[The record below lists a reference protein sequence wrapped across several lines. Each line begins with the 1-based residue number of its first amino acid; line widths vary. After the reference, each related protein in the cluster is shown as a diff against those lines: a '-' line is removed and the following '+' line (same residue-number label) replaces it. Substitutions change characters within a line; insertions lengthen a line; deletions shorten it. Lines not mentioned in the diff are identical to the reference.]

1 MAALHARSAGGGLRI
16 GRHDARDARRAA
28 GRRRRNGGSRL
39 RALGMPPPMTSLRV
53 LLLVTL
59 GVGVLPIQPADAQG
73 TQPMRKA
80 ELVRM
85 LARRALSKPQ
95 IATLVRRNC
104 VTFQPTAHDRAEL
117 RAAGADDAVLAAIDQ
132 CLRARLARATPPPR
146 PVVPAPARPSAPPPS
161 PVVAVTQAPTDT
173 PARAAPPLPPAAP
186 RPVIS
191 ERLTQFTGGAELHGT
206 VGSTLAQALV
216 LEVRDTA
223 GAPFVGQPVTITTSS
238 GGGTVTPSAAESDTS
253 GVVRVR
259 VTLGERAGPTTIT
272 ARVGTLTR
280 TVLVRGDPGAPEA
293 LVVERGDTP
302 VVGSLTLRSRD
313 TVVLRVV
320 ARDRYGNRTAL
331 DKFAATTTARAIAL
345 TATATDAAGSVM
357 LVPRRSGVGELTLS
371 GSGVRARLPLDVVL
385 PTTSV
390 GAWGIGARTAWLG
403 GNHPWI
409 GLAGVTGIKGA
420 DFSIFGRRTVVAG
433 VSLALGAT
441 AGSLNADQTTGSV
454 SLQLLEGFG
463 RAGFALVPRGPGRPG
478 VSLPGRR
485 YRLKSG
491 DNGQTVYN
499 TNLFWSGG
507 VGADVV
513 VTPSVIVELRVE
525 RQWMR
530 DTNKG
535 HVATLWPVAAGARV
549 GL

>member
-1 MAALHARSAGGGLRI
+1 MI
-16 GRHDARDARRAA
+16 
-28 GRRRRNGGSRL
+28 
-39 RALGMPPPMTSLRV
+39 SLRV

-59 GVGVLPIQPADAQG
+59 GVLRIQPAGAQG
-73 TQPMRKA
+73 TQPLRKA

-104 VTFQPTAHDRAEL
+104 VTFQPTAHDRTEL
-117 RAAGADDAVLAAIDQ
+117 LAAGADAAVLAAIDQ
-132 CLRARLARATPPPR
+132 CLRARLARAAPPR
-146 PVVPAPARPSAPPPS
+146 PTPAPARPSAPAP
-161 PVVAVTQAPTDT
+161 VAVVPQARVDTSPPT
-173 PARAAPPLPPAAP
+173 PPPPP
-186 RPVIS
+186 PPPKPVLS
-191 ERLTQFTGGAELHGT
+191 DRLTQFTPGAELHGT
-206 VGSTLAQALV
+206 VGSTLTQPLV
-216 LEVRDTA
+216 LEVRDTT
-223 GAPFVGQPVTITTSS
+223 GAPFVGQHLTISASS
-238 GGGTVTPSAAESDTS
+238 GTVTPSAAESDTS

-272 ARVGTLTR
+272 ARVGMLTR
-280 TVLVRGDPGAPEA
+280 TVLVRVDPGPPEA

-331 DKFAATTTARAIAL
+331 DQFAATTTARAIAL
-345 TATATDAAGSVM
+345 TSTATDAAGSVT

-371 GSGVRARLPLDVVL
+371 GSGLRAHFPVEVVL
-385 PTTSV
+385 PSTAMSP
-390 GAWGIGARTAWLG
+390 WGLGARTAWLG
-403 GNHPWI
+403 ANDPWI
-409 GLAGVTGIKGA
+409 GPAGVTGIKGA

-433 VSLALGAT
+433 LSLALGAT
-441 AGSLNADQTTGSV
+441 AGSLNADQTTRAV

-463 RAGFALVPRGPGRPG
+463 RAEFALVPRGT
-478 VSLPGRR
+478 VSPVLSLGAGG

-491 DNGQTVYN
+491 DNGQTVYH

-513 VTPSVIVELRVE
+513 VTPGVIVELRVE

-530 DTNKG
+530 DTGQG
-535 HVATLWPVAAGARV
+535 HVATFWPLAAGVRV
-549 GL
+549 EL

>member
-1 MAALHARSAGGGLRI
+1 
-16 GRHDARDARRAA
+16 
-28 GRRRRNGGSRL
+28 
-39 RALGMPPPMTSLRV
+39 MPPAMTSLRV

-59 GVGVLPIQPADAQG
+59 GVLPIQPAGAQG
-73 TQPMRKA
+73 TQPLRKA

-132 CLRARLARATPPPR
+132 CLRARLARAAPPPPPR
-146 PVVPAPARPSAPPPS
+146 PVAPAPARPAPA
-161 PVVAVTQAPTDT
+161 PVVAVTDT
-173 PARAAPPLPPAAP
+173 SARAAPPPPPPPPPPAPP

-191 ERLTQFTGGAELHGT
+191 ERLTQFTAGAELHGT
-206 VGSTLAQALV
+206 VGSTLAQPLV

-223 GAPFVGQPVTITTSS
+223 GAPFVGQLVTITTSS

-253 GVVRVR
+253 GLVRVR

-272 ARVGTLTR
+272 AGVGTLTR
-280 TVLVRGDPGAPEA
+280 TVLVRVDPGPPEA

-345 TATATDAAGSVM
+345 TATATDAAGSVT

-371 GSGVRARLPLDVVL
+371 GSGLRARLPVDVVL
-385 PTTSV
+385 LTTSA

-403 GNHPWI
+403 ANHPWI

-441 AGSLNADQTTGSV
+441 AGSLNADQTTGTV
-454 SLQLLEGFG
+454 SLQLLEGYG
-463 RAGFALVPRGPGRPG
+463 RAELALVPRGV
-478 VSLPGRR
+478 VSPVLSLGAGG

-491 DNGQTVYN
+491 DNGQTVYH
-499 TNLFWSGG
+499 TNAYWSGG
-507 VGADVV
+507 GGVDVV
-513 VTPSVIVELRVE
+513 VSPSVIVEVRVE

-530 DTNKG
+530 DTNQG
-535 HVATLWPVAAGARV
+535 HVATLWPVGVGVRV

>member
-1 MAALHARSAGGGLRI
+1 MI
-16 GRHDARDARRAA
+16 
-28 GRRRRNGGSRL
+28 
-39 RALGMPPPMTSLRV
+39 SLRV

-59 GVGVLPIQPADAQG
+59 GVLRIQAAGAQG
-73 TQPMRKA
+73 TQPLRKA

-132 CLRARLARATPPPR
+132 CLRARLARAAPPPAPR
-146 PVVPAPARPSAPPPS
+146 PVAPAPARPSAPAPS

-173 PARAAPPLPPAAP
+173 PARAAPPPPPPPP

-206 VGSTLAQALV
+206 VGSTLAQPLV
-216 LEVRDTA
+216 LEIRDTT
-223 GAPFVGQPVTITTSS
+223 GAAFVGQAVTIATSS
-238 GGGTVTPSAAESDTS
+238 GTVTPSAAESDTS

-272 ARVGTLTR
+272 ARVGMLTR
-280 TVLVRGDPGAPEA
+280 TMLVRADPGPPEA

-302 VVGSLTLRSRD
+302 VVESLTLRSRD

-331 DKFAATTTARAIAL
+331 DQFTATTTVRAIAL
-345 TATATDAAGSVM
+345 TSTATDAAGSVT

-371 GSGVRARLPLDVVL
+371 GSGLRARLPVEVVL
-385 PTTSV
+385 PSTATSP
-390 GAWGIGARTAWLG
+390 WELGARTAWLG
-403 GNHPWI
+403 ANDPWI

-420 DFSIFGRRTVVAG
+420 DFSIFGRRNVVAG
-433 VSLALGAT
+433 LSLALGAT
-441 AGSLNADQTTGSV
+441 AGSLNADQTTGAV
-454 SLQLLEGFG
+454 SLQLLEGYG
-463 RAGFALVPRGPGRPG
+463 RAEFAFVPRGTVSPV
-478 VSLPGRR
+478 VSLGAGA

-491 DNGQTVYN
+491 DNGQTVYH

-513 VTPSVIVELRVE
+513 VTLGVIVELRVE

-530 DTNKG
+530 DTNQG
-535 HVATLWPVAAGARV
+535 HVATFWPLSAGVRA

>member
-1 MAALHARSAGGGLRI
+1 
-16 GRHDARDARRAA
+16 
-28 GRRRRNGGSRL
+28 
-39 RALGMPPPMTSLRV
+39 MTSLRV

-59 GVGVLPIQPADAQG
+59 GVLPIQPARAQG
-73 TQPMRKA
+73 MQPLRKA

-146 PVVPAPARPSAPPPS
+146 PVAPAPARPSAPAP

-173 PARAAPPLPPAAP
+173 PARAAPPPPPPPP
-186 RPVIS
+186 RPAMS

-206 VGSTLAQALV
+206 VGSTLAQPLV
-216 LEVRDTA
+216 LEVRDTT

-253 GVVRVR
+253 GLVRVR

-272 ARVGTLTR
+272 ASVGTLTR
-280 TVLVRGDPGAPEA
+280 TVLVRADPGPPEA

-302 VVGSLTLRSRD
+302 VVGSLTLRARD

-345 TATATDAAGSVM
+345 TATATDAAGSVT
-357 LVPRRSGVGELTLS
+357 LVPRHSGVGELTVS
-371 GSGVRARLPLDVVL
+371 GSGLRARLPVDVVL
-385 PTTSV
+385 PSTAMSP
-390 GAWGIGARTAWLG
+390 WGIGARTAWLG
-403 GNHPWI
+403 ANDPWI

-433 VSLALGAT
+433 LSLALGAT
-441 AGSLNADQTTGSV
+441 AGSLNADQTTRAV
-454 SLQLLEGFG
+454 SLQLLEGYG
-463 RAGFALVPRGPGRPG
+463 RAEFALVPGGT
-478 VSLPGRR
+478 VSPVLSLGAGG

-491 DNGQTVYN
+491 DNGRTVDH

-513 VTPSVIVELRVE
+513 VTPSVVVELRVE

-530 DTNKG
+530 DTNEG
-535 HVATLWPVAAGARV
+535 HVATLWPVAAGVRV

>member
-1 MAALHARSAGGGLRI
+1 
-16 GRHDARDARRAA
+16 
-28 GRRRRNGGSRL
+28 
-39 RALGMPPPMTSLRV
+39 MPPAMTSLRV

-59 GVGVLPIQPADAQG
+59 GVGVLPIQPAGAQG
-73 TQPMRKA
+73 TQPLRKA

-85 LARRALSKPQ
+85 LARQALSKPQ

-132 CLRARLARATPPPR
+132 CLRARLARATPPPSPP
-146 PVVPAPARPSAPPPS
+146 PVAPAPARPRAPAPS
-161 PVVAVTQAPTDT
+161 PVVAVTQAP
-173 PARAAPPLPPAAP
+173 APPPPPAPP

-206 VGSTLAQALV
+206 VGSTLPQALV
-216 LEVRDTA
+216 LEVRDTT
-223 GAPFVGQPVTITTSS
+223 GAPFVGQPVTLTTSS
-238 GGGTVTPSAAESDTS
+238 GTVTPSAAESDTS

-259 VTLGERAGPTTIT
+259 VTLGEHAGATTIT
-272 ARVGTLTR
+272 ATVGTLTR
-280 TVLVRGDPGAPEA
+280 TVLVRADPGPPEA
-293 LVVERGDTP
+293 LAVERGDTP
-302 VVGSLTLRSRD
+302 LVGSLMLRSRD

-331 DKFAATTTARAIAL
+331 DKFAATTSARAIAL
-345 TATATDAAGSVM
+345 TATATDAAGSVT
-357 LVPRRSGVGELTLS
+357 LVPRRSGVREVTLS
-371 GSGVRARLPLDVVL
+371 GSGLRVRLPVDVVL
-385 PTTSV
+385 PSTAMSP
-390 GAWGIGARTAWLG
+390 WGIGARTAWLG
-403 GNHPWI
+403 ANDPWI
-409 GLAGVTGIKGA
+409 GLVGVTGIKGA

-433 VSLALGAT
+433 LSLALGAT
-441 AGSLNADQTTGSV
+441 AGSLNADQTTRAV
-454 SLQLLEGFG
+454 SLQLLEGYG
-463 RAGFALVPRGPGRPG
+463 RAELALVPGGT
-478 VSLPGRR
+478 VSPVLSLGAGG

-491 DNGQTVYN
+491 DNGQTVDH
-499 TNLFWSGG
+499 TNLFWSGS

-530 DTNKG
+530 DAGEG
-535 HVATLWPVAAGARV
+535 HVATFWPLSAGVRV

>member
-1 MAALHARSAGGGLRI
+1 MAALHARRAGGGLRI

-39 RALGMPPPMTSLRV
+39 RAVGMPPAMTSLRV

-59 GVGVLPIQPADAQG
+59 GVLPIHPASTQG
-73 TQPMRKA
+73 TQPLRKA

-132 CLRARLARATPPPR
+132 CLRARLARAAPPPR
-146 PVVPAPARPSAPPPS
+146 PRPVAPAPARPAPS
-161 PVVAVTQAPTDT
+161 PVVAVTDT
-173 PARAAPPLPPAAP
+173 SARAEPPPPPPPPPAPPP

-191 ERLTQFTGGAELHGT
+191 ERLTQFTGPAELHGT
-206 VGSTLAQALV
+206 VGSTLPQELV
-216 LEVRDTA
+216 LEVRDTT
-223 GAPFVGQPVTITTSS
+223 GAPVVGQPGTITTSS

-259 VTLGERAGPTTIT
+259 VTLGERAGATTIT
-272 ARVGTLTR
+272 ARVETLTR
-280 TVLVRGDPGAPEA
+280 TVLVRVDPGPPEA

-345 TATATDAAGSVM
+345 TSTATDAAGSVT

-371 GSGVRARLPLDVVL
+371 GSGLRVRLPVDVVL
-385 PTTSV
+385 PATAMSP
-390 GAWGIGARTAWLG
+390 WGIGARTAWLG
-403 GNHPWI
+403 ANDPWI
-409 GLAGVTGIKGA
+409 GLVGVTGIKGA

-433 VSLALGAT
+433 LSLALGAT
-441 AGSLNADQTTGSV
+441 AGSLNADQRTPAV
-454 SLQLLEGFG
+454 SLQLLEGYG
-463 RAGFALVPRGPGRPG
+463 RAEFALAPGGQVGRVVWPGPGGYRPRGGVKGRPAYM
-478 VSLPGRR
+478 PTR
-485 YRLKSG
+485 YG
-491 DNGQTVYN
+491 
-499 TNLFWSGG
+499 
-507 VGADVV
+507 
-513 VTPSVIVELRVE
+513 
-525 RQWMR
+525 
-530 DTNKG
+530 
-535 HVATLWPVAAGARV
+535 
-549 GL
+549 

>member
-1 MAALHARSAGGGLRI
+1 MAALHAGRAGGGLRI

-39 RALGMPPPMTSLRV
+39 RALGMPPAMTSLRV

-59 GVGVLPIQPADAQG
+59 EVLPIQPASAQG
-73 TQPMRKA
+73 TQPLRKA

-132 CLRARLARATPPPR
+132 CLRARLARAAPPPR
-146 PVVPAPARPSAPPPS
+146 PRPVAPAPARPAPS
-161 PVVAVTQAPTDT
+161 PVVAVTDT
-173 PARAAPPLPPAAP
+173 SARAEPPPPPPPPPAPPP

-206 VGSTLAQALV
+206 VGSTLPQELV
-216 LEVRDTA
+216 LEVRDTT
-223 GAPFVGQPVTITTSS
+223 GAPFVGQPVTITVSS
-238 GGGTVTPSAAESDTS
+238 GTVTPSAAESDTS

-280 TVLVRGDPGAPEA
+280 TVLVRVDPGPPEA

-302 VVGSLTLRSRD
+302 VVGGLTLRSRD
-313 TVVLRVV
+313 TVVLRVE

-345 TATATDAAGSVM
+345 TSTATDAAGSVT

-371 GSGVRARLPLDVVL
+371 GSGVRARLPVDVVL
-385 PTTSV
+385 ATTSV
-390 GAWGIGARTAWLG
+390 GPWRIGARTAWLG
-403 GNHPWI
+403 ANHPWI
-409 GLAGVTGIKGA
+409 GLVGVTGIKGA
-420 DFSIFGRRTVVAG
+420 DFSIFGRRTVVG
-433 VSLALGAT
+433 GLSLALGAT
-441 AGSLNADQTTGSV
+441 AGSLNADQTTRSV
-454 SLQLLEGFG
+454 SLQLLEGYG
-463 RAGFALVPRGPGRPG
+463 RAEFAPVPSGR
-478 VSLPGRR
+478 VSPVLSLGAGG

-491 DNGQTVYN
+491 DNGQTVYH

-513 VTPSVIVELRVE
+513 VTASVIVELRVE
-525 RQWMR
+525 RQWIR
-530 DTNKG
+530 DTNQG
-535 HVATLWPVAAGARV
+535 HVATFWPLSAGVRV

>member
-1 MAALHARSAGGGLRI
+1 
-16 GRHDARDARRAA
+16 
-28 GRRRRNGGSRL
+28 
-39 RALGMPPPMTSLRV
+39 MPPAMTSLRV

-59 GVGVLPIQPADAQG
+59 GVLPIQPASTQG
-73 TQPMRKA
+73 TQPLRKA

-132 CLRARLARATPPPR
+132 CLRARLARAAPPPR
-146 PVVPAPARPSAPPPS
+146 PRPVAPAPARPAPS
-161 PVVAVTQAPTDT
+161 PVVAVTDT
-173 PARAAPPLPPAAP
+173 SARAEPPPPPPPPPAPPP

-206 VGSTLAQALV
+206 VGSTLPQELV
-216 LEVRDTA
+216 LEVRDTT

-259 VTLGERAGPTTIT
+259 VTLGERAGATTIT
-272 ARVGTLTR
+272 ARVETLTR
-280 TVLVRGDPGAPEA
+280 TVLVRVDPGPPEA

-345 TATATDAAGSVM
+345 TATATDAAGSVT

-371 GSGVRARLPLDVVL
+371 GSGVRVRLPVDVVL
-385 PTTSV
+385 PATSV
-390 GAWGIGARTAWLG
+390 GAWGLGARTAWLG
-403 GNHPWI
+403 ANHPWI
-409 GLAGVTGIKGA
+409 GLAGVAGIKGA
-420 DFSIFGRRTVVAG
+420 DFSIFGCRTVVAG
-433 VSLALGAT
+433 LSLALGAT
-441 AGSLNADQTTGSV
+441 AGSLNADQTTGSA
-454 SLQLLEGFG
+454 SLQLLEGYG
-463 RAGFALVPRGPGRPG
+463 RAEFALVPRGT
-478 VSLPGRR
+478 VSPVLSLGAGG

-491 DNGQTVYN
+491 DNGQTVDH

-513 VTPSVIVELRVE
+513 VTASVIVELRVE

-530 DTNKG
+530 DPNQG
-535 HVATLWPVAAGARV
+535 HGATLWPLSAGVRA

>member
-1 MAALHARSAGGGLRI
+1 
-16 GRHDARDARRAA
+16 
-28 GRRRRNGGSRL
+28 
-39 RALGMPPPMTSLRV
+39 MPPAMTSLRV

-59 GVGVLPIQPADAQG
+59 GVLPIQSARAQG
-73 TQPMRKA
+73 TQPLRKA

-132 CLRARLARATPPPR
+132 CLRARLARAAPPR
-146 PVVPAPARPSAPPPS
+146 PVAPAPARPSAPA
-161 PVVAVTQAPTDT
+161 PVVAVTDT
-173 PARAAPPLPPAAP
+173 SARAAPPPPPPPPPPAPP

-206 VGSTLAQALV
+206 VGSTLAQPLV

-238 GGGTVTPSAAESDTS
+238 GGGTVTPGAAESDTS

-272 ARVGTLTR
+272 ASVGTLTR
-280 TVLVRGDPGAPEA
+280 TVLVRVDPGPPEA

-313 TVVLRVV
+313 TVVLRVLV
-320 ARDRYGNRTAL
+320 RDRYGNRTAL

-345 TATATDAAGSVM
+345 TSTATDAAGSVTLM
-357 LVPRRSGVGELTLS
+357 PRRSGVGELTLS
-371 GSGVRARLPLDVVL
+371 GSGLRARLPVDVVL
-385 PTTSV
+385 PSTAMSP
-390 GAWGIGARTAWLG
+390 WGIGARTAWLG
-403 GNHPWI
+403 ANDPWI

-420 DFSIFGRRTVVAG
+420 DFSIFGRRSVVAG
-433 VSLALGAT
+433 LSLALGAT
-441 AGSLNADQTTGSV
+441 AGSLNADQTTRAV
-454 SLQLLEGFG
+454 SLQLLEGYG
-463 RAGFALVPRGPGRPG
+463 RAELALVPGGTVSPV
-478 VSLPGRR
+478 VSLGAGG

-491 DNGQTVYN
+491 DNGQRVDH

-530 DTNKG
+530 DAGEG
-535 HVATLWPVAAGARV
+535 HVATFWPLSAGVRV

>member
-1 MAALHARSAGGGLRI
+1 
-16 GRHDARDARRAA
+16 
-28 GRRRRNGGSRL
+28 
-39 RALGMPPPMTSLRV
+39 MTSLRV

-59 GVGVLPIQPADAQG
+59 GVLPIQPASTQG
-73 TQPMRKA
+73 TQPLRKA

-132 CLRARLARATPPPR
+132 CLRARLARVTPPPR
-146 PVVPAPARPSAPPPS
+146 PVARPPARPAPS
-161 PVVAVTQAPTDT
+161 PVVAVTDT
-173 PARAAPPLPPAAP
+173 SARAEPPPPPPPPP

-191 ERLTQFTGGAELHGT
+191 ERLTQFTGPAEVHGT
-206 VGSTLAQALV
+206 VGSTLLQELV
-216 LEVRDTA
+216 LEVRDTT
-223 GAPFVGQPVTITTSS
+223 GAPFVGQPVTIAASS
-238 GGGTVTPSAAESDTS
+238 GTVTPSAAESDTS

-259 VTLGERAGPTTIT
+259 VTLGERAGATTIT
-272 ARVGTLTR
+272 ARVETLTR
-280 TVLVRGDPGAPEA
+280 TVLVRVDPGPPEA

-345 TATATDAAGSVM
+345 TATATDAAGSVT

-371 GSGVRARLPLDVVL
+371 GSGVRVRLPVDVVL
-385 PTTSV
+385 PATSV
-390 GAWGIGARTAWLG
+390 GAWGLGARTAWLG
-403 GNHPWI
+403 ANHPWI

-433 VSLALGAT
+433 LSLALGAT
-441 AGSLNADQTTGSV
+441 AGSLNADQTTGSA
-454 SLQLLEGFG
+454 SLQLLEGYG
-463 RAGFALVPRGPGRPG
+463 RAEFALVPRGT
-478 VSLPGRR
+478 VSPVLSLGAGG

-491 DNGQTVYN
+491 DNGQTVDH

-513 VTPSVIVELRVE
+513 VTASVIVELRVE

-530 DTNKG
+530 DPNQG
-535 HVATLWPVAAGARV
+535 HGATLWPLSAGVRAA
-549 GL
+549 L

>member
-16 GRHDARDARRAA
+16 GRHDARNARRAA
-28 GRRRRNGGSRL
+28 GRRRRSGRSRL
-39 RALGMPPPMTSLRV
+39 RALGLPPAMTSLRV
-53 LLLVTL
+53 RLLVTL
-59 GVGVLPIQPADAQG
+59 GVLPIQPAGAQG
-73 TQPMRKA
+73 AQPLRKA

-104 VTFQPTAHDRAEL
+104 VTFQPTAHDRTEL

-132 CLRARLARATPPPR
+132 CLRARLARVTPPPSPR
-146 PVVPAPARPSAPPPS
+146 PVAPAPS
-161 PVVAVTQAPTDT
+161 PVVAVTDT
-173 PARAAPPLPPAAP
+173 SARPAPPPPPPP
-186 RPVIS
+186 RPVMS
-191 ERLTQFTGGAELHGT
+191 EHLTQFTGGAELHGS
-206 VGSTLAQALV
+206 VGSTLPQALV
-216 LEVRDTA
+216 LEVRDTT

-272 ARVGTLTR
+272 ATVGTLTR
-280 TVLVRGDPGAPEA
+280 TVLVRADPGPPEA
-293 LVVERGDTP
+293 LVLERGDTP

-345 TATATDAAGSVM
+345 TATATDAAGSVT

-371 GSGVRARLPLDVVL
+371 GSGVRARLPVEVVL

-390 GAWGIGARTAWLG
+390 GAWGMGARTAWLG
-403 GNHPWI
+403 ANHPWI
-409 GLAGVTGIKGA
+409 GLAGVTGIQGA
-420 DFSIFGRRTVVAG
+420 DFSIFGCRTLVAG
-433 VSLALGAT
+433 LSLALGAT

-454 SLQLLEGFG
+454 SLQLLEGYG
-463 RAGFALVPRGPGRPG
+463 RAELALVPRGT
-478 VSLPGRR
+478 VSPVLSLGAGA

-491 DNGQTVYN
+491 DNGQTVDH

-513 VTPSVIVELRVE
+513 VTASVIVELRVE

-530 DTNKG
+530 DAGEG
-535 HVATLWPVAAGARV
+535 HVATFWPLSAGVRA

>member
-1 MAALHARSAGGGLRI
+1 
-16 GRHDARDARRAA
+16 
-28 GRRRRNGGSRL
+28 
-39 RALGMPPPMTSLRV
+39 MTSLRV

-59 GVGVLPIQPADAQG
+59 EVLPIQPAGAQG
-73 TQPMRKA
+73 TQPLRKA

-132 CLRARLARATPPPR
+132 CLRARLARAAPPPSPR
-146 PVVPAPARPSAPPPS
+146 PVAPAPARPSAPAPS
-161 PVVAVTQAPTDT
+161 PVVAVTDT
-173 PARAAPPLPPAAP
+173 SARAAPPPPPAPP

-206 VGSTLAQALV
+206 VGSTLPQALV
-216 LEVRDTA
+216 LEVRDTT
-223 GAPFVGQPVTITTSS
+223 GAPFVGQPVTITANS
-238 GGGTVTPSAAESDTS
+238 GTVTPSAAESDTS

-259 VTLGERAGPTTIT
+259 VTLGERAGATTIT

-280 TVLVRGDPGAPEA
+280 TALVRADPGPPEA

-313 TVVLRVV
+313 TVVVRVV

-345 TATATDAAGSVM
+345 TATATDAAGSVT

-371 GSGVRARLPLDVVL
+371 GSGVRARLPVDVVL
-385 PTTSV
+385 PATSV

-403 GNHPWI
+403 ANHPWI
-409 GLAGVTGIKGA
+409 GLVGVTRIKGA

-433 VSLALGAT
+433 LSFALGAT

-454 SLQLLEGFG
+454 SLQLLEGYG
-463 RAGFALVPRGPGRPG
+463 RAEFALVPRGT
-478 VSLPGRR
+478 VSPVLSLGAGG

-491 DNGQTVYN
+491 DNGQTVYH
-499 TNLFWSGG
+499 TNLFWSSG

-513 VTPSVIVELRVE
+513 VTASVIVELRVE

-530 DTNKG
+530 DTNSG
-535 HVATLWPVAAGARV
+535 HVATLWPVAAGVRV
-549 GL
+549 AL